1 METTIHNNVS
11 EIINNNNKLPSIINE
26 KSNFVVITY
35 WWGRG
40 NLNRNTA
47 RPCTSFYEDYL
58 KKINNYILKLLNT
71 SVTKDRSENGEKSNP
86 SEIIEKIFNKLELD
100 PYKFS
105 TLIEIVSK
113 MSNHFINDNVFR
125 FFSVLLGLKLIY
137 YDTV

>member
-1 METTIHNNVS
+1 MERSIHNNVS

-86 SEIIEKIFNKLELD
+86 SEILSYVSLTYTGWTNTWQRKLMFWKSADLVGVWA
-100 PYKFS
+100 FF
-105 TLIEIVSK
+105 VSW
-113 MSNHFINDNVFR
+113 
-125 FFSVLLGLKLIY
+125 L
-137 YDTV
+137 